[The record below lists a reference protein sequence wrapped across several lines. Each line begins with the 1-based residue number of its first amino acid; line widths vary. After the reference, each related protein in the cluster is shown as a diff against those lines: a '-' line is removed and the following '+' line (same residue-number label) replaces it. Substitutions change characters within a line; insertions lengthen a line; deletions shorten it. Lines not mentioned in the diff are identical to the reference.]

1 MAADKGSRAVRI
13 MHLRNMGNFKHNTK
27 VIKENKGQLIVA
39 KRSKERK
46 PDEYTPC
53 THCFAMYVESEL
65 WRHFKSF

>member
-1 MAADKGSRAVRI
+1 
-13 MHLRNMGNFKHNTK
+13 MGNFKHNTK